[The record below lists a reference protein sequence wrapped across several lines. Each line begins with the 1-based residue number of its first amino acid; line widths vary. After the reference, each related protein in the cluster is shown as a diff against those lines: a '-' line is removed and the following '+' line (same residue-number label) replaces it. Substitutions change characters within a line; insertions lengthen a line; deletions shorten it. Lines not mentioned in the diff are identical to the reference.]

1 MKQLI
6 AIMLILSYNE
16 YLEFGLS
23 NCNQNQKVIKFYNN
37 LMHNQIVKLKK
48 KKKYKITFSL
58 SYNMFWN
65 TLYAREVYSF

>member
-48 KKKYKITFSL
+48 KK
-58 SYNMFWN
+58 N
-65 TLYAREVYSF
+65 TK